1 MKRRK
6 EERGETKEKENKT
19 GKSLAERR
27 AAKERKSVACWCFDD
42 ATGRNWGKEQRRGKK
57 FDIGCHC

>member
-42 ATGRNWGKEQRRGKK
+42 ATRGTGGRSRDGGRTFG
-57 FDIGCHC
+57 IGC